1 MSAFVVGLTGGIGS
15 GKSAAT
21 ACFAAHG
28 VDVVDADVIAHEL
41 TAAGGAAMPA
51 LLAAFGAEVAAADGA
66 LDRGR
71 MRRLVF
77 ADKRARARFTATLA
91 QARKAQPARTINDH

>member
-21 ACFAAHG
+21 ACFAAYG

-51 LLAAFGAEVAAADGA
+51 LLAAFGAEVAAAHPVG
-66 LDRGR
+66 
-71 MRRLVF
+71 
-77 ADKRARARFTATLA
+77 
-91 QARKAQPARTINDH
+91 